1 MMDVDRKMSDN
12 VTLAR
17 QFNGEVQ
24 RLIEYFIDKL
34 GESKERKTLLTK
46 LKVATATKPFLV
58 FDLWCEHVIP
68 YHNHI
73 LNKNEAAWNYP
84 ETLNNEMFLTLGLGS
99 QWQSLESCDK
109 SRVWEMLERVNK
121 ICIAIYKKRRQYG
134 AMDAVS
140 AVMENLISK

>member
-1 MMDVDRKMSDN
+1 MTGNIS
-12 VTLAR
+12 LAR

-46 LKVATATKPFLV
+46 LRVATATKPFVV
-58 FDLWCEHVIP
+58 FDLWCEHIIP

-73 LNKNEAAWNYP
+73 LNKNEQAWTFP
-84 ETLNNEMFLTLGLGS
+84 ETLNNEMFQTLGLGTH
-99 QWQSLESCDK
+99 WDLLESEDK

-121 ICIAIYKKRRQYG
+121 ICIAVYKKRKQYG

-140 AVMENLISK
+140 VVMENLIGN